1 MILHEQQQ
9 VPIAE
14 ADWNDDGTVTLTT
27 YPGGKDHHTTM
38 RTSTARDLAS
48 QLITAATEAERAVG
62 EVAAQRAHRAVQHGF
77 DIDQVVQ
84 S

>member
-9 VPIAE
+9 VNIAE

-27 YPGGKDHHTTM
+27 FPGGKDHHTTM

-48 QLITAATEAERAVG
+48 QLITAAAEAERAADDVN
-62 EVAAQRAHRAVQHGF
+62 
-77 DIDQVVQ
+77 
-84 S
+84 